1 MDPLT
6 ALAAAAVTLGTP
18 LLLAGLGELVAER
31 SGVLN
36 LGVEGVML
44 VGAVTGFAVAV
55 ATREPWLAVAAALA
69 VGAVLGA
76 VHAAL
81 TVGLG
86 VEQVTAGLA
95 LALFGTGLSAFL
107 GKPLIGIPNPVPFRA
122 LAVPGLAALPVAG
135 PVLFRQDALVYLAY
149 GLAVAAWWWLDRT
162 RAGLRLRACG
172 EHPEAADAMGVNVAA
187 VRAGA
192 VVAGGALAG
201 LAGAYLSLAY
211 TPAWTE
217 HMTGGLGWI
226 AIALVIFGTWR
237 PLRLAAG
244 AVLFG
249 AVDALGFRA
258 QVLGVETSAILLR
271 MLPYLFTLGVL
282 VLITV
287 LRRRGGAGVPEALAR
302 PYRREA

>member
-55 ATREPWLAVAAALA
+55 ATREPWLAASAALT

-107 GKPLIGIPNPVPFRA
+107 GKPLIGMPNPVPFRA

-149 GLAVAAWWWLDRT
+149 GLAVGAWWWLERT

-172 EHPEAADAMGVNVAA
+172 EHPDAAEAMGVNVAA

-287 LRRRGGAGVPEALAR
+287 LRRQGGAGVPAALAR